1 MLHVGGSAVLQERDT
16 GDVRLTDDL
25 RAALREWVTVA
36 ETVRRSGDARELDLL
51 RRRGRQLALRVS
63 DVLGRPV
70 EFVDPVS
77 GEVESIRVEAPPR
90 PALAP
95 EPPGPVPW
103 ATGTAVAAFF
113 AVLVTVA
120 DVVLAGAFAG
130 AFGLLW
136 IPANLLVTA
145 GTVPS
150 IWMAREVP
158 FWRWP
163 ALGAGVGL
171 VVAWVVML
179 LGLLG

>member
-1 MLHVGGSAVLQERDT
+1 VLQERDT
-16 GDVRLTDDL
+16 RDARLTDDL
-25 RAALREWVTVA
+25 RSALREWVMVA
-36 ETVRRSGDARELDLL
+36 ETVRRSGDAHELDLL

-95 EPPGPVPW
+95 EPPGPIPW
-103 ATGTAVAAFF
+103 GPGLAVAAFV

-120 DVVLAGAFAG
+120 DVVLAGAFAS

-136 IPANLLVTA
+136 IPANLLVTV
-145 GTVPS
+145 GTAPS
-150 IWMAREVP
+150 LWMAREVP

-163 ALGAGVGL
+163 ALGAGTGL
-171 VVAWVVML
+171 LAAWIVML
-179 LGLLG
+179 LGLLGS

>member
-1 MLHVGGSAVLQERDT
+1 MLQERDT
-16 GDVRLTDDL
+16 RDARLTDDL
-25 RAALREWVTVA
+25 RSALREWVTVA
-36 ETVRRSGDARELDLL
+36 ETVRRSGDAHELDLL

-95 EPPGPVPW
+95 EPPGPIPW
-103 ATGTAVAAFF
+103 GPGLAVAAFV

-120 DVVLAGAFAG
+120 DVVLAGAFAS

-136 IPANLLVTA
+136 IPANLLVTV
-145 GTVPS
+145 GTAPS
-150 IWMAREVP
+150 LWMAREVP

-163 ALGAGVGL
+163 ALGAGAGL
-171 VVAWVVML
+171 LAAWIVML
-179 LGLLG
+179 LGLLGS

>member
-1 MLHVGGSAVLQERDT
+1 MLQERDT

-25 RAALREWVTVA
+25 RAALREWVAVA
-36 ETVRRSGDARELDLL
+36 ETVRRSGDAHELDLL
-51 RRRGRQLALRVS
+51 RRRGRQLALRVA
-63 DVLGRPV
+63 DALGRPV

-95 EPPGPVPW
+95 ELPGPIPW
-103 ATGTAVAAFF
+103 GPGLAVAAFF

-145 GTVPS
+145 GCAPS
-150 IWMAREVP
+150 LWMARDVP

-171 VVAWVVML
+171 LVAWVVML